1 MRIKS
6 LLLALPLLLLAACD
20 DEDLVTTTEETPP
33 VNDNIIDVEHE
44 VAHFST
50 LTRSIAFMPDSVADN
65 MRTAMPGTAVS
76 FRLEGEMLFQNVPII
91 SHESSDIFND
101 LCLVMDSDSAFMLLD
116 GYPDI
121 TTLGNPDAAKAER
134 ADNAAARHTEW
145 ERFISYLRSQGRLE
159 WNEITD
165 SVGSDSLTIE
175 EIEARLMAGL
185 CEMNSFAV
193 HKYQYQR
200 SFSIEVFAGYTTVV
214 KNMFTF
220 GGAYT
225 TTYSNN
231 AWMNFYNAIVDKTV
245 FAAIHDAYFYAEE
258 FGKPEWKALAM
269 IAHCLVMSQLA
280 DFYGP
285 MPFYDYRS
293 LKETPPI
300 TYIGVEEIYNR
311 CFYELKE
318 AADILNERK
327 PSASELAKVEGNSAG
342 ALASDIT
349 NGQYLQWVKLA
360 NSLRLRLA
368 MNIVKVDPI
377 RAQTEAEAAVNE
389 VGGVFDCG
397 PNGEVTDHDFRYM
410 DYEYQSGYQHPLY
423 QICYAWNDSRLGAS
437 LENIMKRL
445 RNPLLDIWFSKNTN
459 SITNSAGNPSGYKAN
474 QDWVGVRQ
482 GVSMVNTI
490 NDSQYYG
497 PFSKFKVPQYP
508 ATLMHVTEVLF
519 ARAEGALRGWNM
531 GGSAQEWYERGIRR
545 CFLAPEHAALGITE
559 NEIQNY
565 IGQKDYEQVDYIDPY
580 NEINNIDGRVE
591 IGVAWDD
598 AESNEVKLEK
608 IITQR
613 YIAIF
618 PQSPEAWTTFRR
630 TGYPRLFPVDSDMNQ
645 WTDDI
650 NTEVQIRRIPYYDKN
665 SSAQADLDAAA
676 AILAGESSSVGE
688 SGNNSPMTR
697 IWWDIDTD
705 EIDYSTEEGRVIPHN
720 F

>member
-1 MRIKS
+1 MLEPSQFTQQNYANATLYVPEGS
-6 LLLALPLLLLAACD
+6 LSAYQAAD
-20 DEDLVTTTEETPP
+20 P
-33 VNDNIIDVEHE
+33 
-44 VAHFST
+44 
-50 LTRSIAFMPDSVADN
+50 
-65 MRTAMPGTAVS
+65 
-76 FRLEGEMLFQNVPII
+76 
-91 SHESSDIFND
+91 
-101 LCLVMDSDSAFMLLD
+101 
-116 GYPDI
+116 
-121 TTLGNPDAAKAER
+121 
-134 ADNAAARHTEW
+134 
-145 ERFISYLRSQGRLE
+145 
-159 WNEITD
+159 
-165 SVGSDSLTIE
+165 
-175 EIEARLMAGL
+175 
-185 CEMNSFAV
+185 
-193 HKYQYQR
+193 
-200 SFSIEVFAGYTTVV
+200 
-214 KNMFTF
+214 
-220 GGAYT
+220 
-225 TTYSNN
+225 
-231 AWMNFYNAIVDKTV
+231 WMNFYSAIVDKTV

-327 PSASELAKVEGNSAG
+327 PSASELEKVEGPYG
-342 ALASDIT
+342 GIT
-349 NGQYLQWVKLA
+349 NYNYLQWVKFA

-368 MNIVKVDPI
+368 MNIVKVDPS
-377 RAQTEAEAAVNE
+377 RAQLEAEAAVNE

-397 PNGEVTDHDFRYM
+397 PNGEVTDQDFHYV
-410 DYEYQSGYQHPLY
+410 YYSNQSGYQHPLY
-423 QICYAWNDSRLGAS
+423 QICYAWSDSRLGAS

-445 RNPLLDIWFSKNTN
+445 RNPLLDALWSRNTN
-459 SITNSAGNPSGYKAN
+459 AITNSAGNPSGYSAN
-474 QDWVGVRQ
+474 QDYVGVRQ

-490 NDSQYYG
+490 NDTQYYG

-508 ATLMHVTEVLF
+508 PTLMHVTEVLF

-531 GGSAQEWYERGIRR
+531 GGTAQEWYERGIRR
-545 CFLAPEHAALGITE
+545 SLLAPEHTALGITE
-559 NEIQNY
+559 QDVAEYLDQE
-565 IGQKDYEQVDYIDPY
+565 DFEWVDYVDPY

-591 IGVAWDD
+591 ISVKW
-598 AESNEVKLEK
+598 NEDETNEQKLEK

-630 TGYPRLFPVDSDMNQ
+630 TGYPRLFPVDPEMNQ
-645 WTDDI
+645 WSDDI
-650 NTEVQIRRIPYYDKN
+650 NCEVQIRRIPYYDK
-665 SSAQADLDAAA
+665 SASAQADLNAAA
-676 AILAGESSSVGE
+676 AILAGESNSVGE

-705 EIDYSTEEGRVIPHN
+705 EFDYTTEEERVIPHN

>member
-33 VNDNIIDVEHE
+33 ANDNIIDVEHE

-65 MRTAMPGTAVS
+65 MRSAMPGTAVS

-121 TTLGNPDAAKAER
+121 TTLGNPDAAEAER
-134 ADNAAARHTEW
+134 ADNAAARQTEW

-185 CEMNSFAV
+185 REMNSFAV

-214 KNMFTF
+214 KNIFTF

-231 AWMNFYNAIVDKTV
+231 AWMNFYSAIVDKTV

-327 PSASELAKVEGNSAG
+327 PSASELEKVEGPYG
-342 ALASDIT
+342 GIT
-349 NGQYLQWVKLA
+349 NYNYLQWVKFA

-368 MNIVKVDPI
+368 MNIVKVDPS
-377 RAQTEAEAAVNE
+377 RAQLEAEAAVNE

-397 PNGEVTDHDFRYM
+397 PNGEVTDQDFHYV
-410 DYEYQSGYQHPLY
+410 YYSNQSGYQHPLY
-423 QICYAWNDSRLGAS
+423 QICYAWSDSRLGAS

-445 RNPLLDIWFSKNTN
+445 RNPLLGVWFSKNTHA
-459 SITNSAGNPSGYKAN
+459 ITNSAGNPSGYEAN

-490 NDSQYYG
+490 NDTQYYG

-531 GGSAQEWYERGIRR
+531 GGTAQDWYERGIRR
-545 CFLAPEHAALGITE
+545 CMLAPEHSIPQH
-559 NEIQNY
+559 EIDAY
-565 IGQKDYEQVDYIDPY
+565 LYPSKPSSYDYVDPY

-591 IGVAWDD
+591 INVAWDD
-598 AESNEVKLEK
+598 TESNEVKLEK

-630 TGYPRLFPVDSDMNQ
+630 TGYPRLFPVDPDMNQ
-645 WTDDI
+645 WSDDI
-650 NTEVQIRRIPYYDKN
+650 NCEVQIRRIPYYSKDP
-665 SSAQADLDAAA
+665 SAQADLDAAA
-676 AILAGESSSVGE
+676 AILASESSSVGE

-697 IWWDIDTD
+697 IWWDINTD

>member
-65 MRTAMPGTAVS
+65 MRSAMPGTAVS

-459 SITNSAGNPSGYKAN
+459 AITNSAGNPSGYKAN

-490 NDSQYYG
+490 NDTQYYG
-497 PFSKFKVPQYP
+497 PFSKFKVHQYP

-618 PQSPEAWTTFRR
+618 PQSPEVWTTFRR